1 MLILIG
7 VVILAAIWMKYH
19 FHLKELERRLDATVK
34 NISKLDST
42 DAARAIRE
50 MDIDGSTYRSRMI
63 GYRRTGIIWA
73 GIGVS
78 WLLVRTLVSIFGSVD
93 LEALQMSYEEPSL
106 IMPWLAPC
114 ILIVVGIAK
123 LVAYRMT
130 KKLYYDELA
139 KEDSGKNPIQE
150 K

>member
-1 MLILIG
+1 MSDASLLILIG

-63 GYRRTGIIWA
+63 GYRPR
-73 GIGVS
+73 S
-78 WLLVRTLVSIFGSVD
+78 RLVSYIPPNTGSQYG
-93 LEALQMSYEEPSL
+93 LHFSTRL
-106 IMPWLAPC
+106 
-114 ILIVVGIAK
+114 
-123 LVAYRMT
+123 
-130 KKLYYDELA
+130 
-139 KEDSGKNPIQE
+139 
-150 K
+150 